1 MVRMSIKAGAN
12 EFVVHFLSQTLQKL
26 ERIREVF
33 FVNQRRSYRL
43 RHKGAIFISFIEM

>member
-1 MVRMSIKAGAN
+1 MERVATKAGAKKI
-12 EFVVHFLSQTLQKL
+12 VVHFLSQTLQKL